1 MGVSDNPQML
11 FNLNQ
16 LMVQHDLHDL
26 ITPFIRKEMDAV
38 AKDLPNDK
46 APGPDGF
53 NGHFFKKSWT

>member
-1 MGVSDNPQML
+1 ML

-26 ITPFIRKEMDAV
+26 ITPFTTEEMDAV
-38 AKDLPNDK
+38 AKDLPNVK
-46 APGPDGF
+46 APGPYGF